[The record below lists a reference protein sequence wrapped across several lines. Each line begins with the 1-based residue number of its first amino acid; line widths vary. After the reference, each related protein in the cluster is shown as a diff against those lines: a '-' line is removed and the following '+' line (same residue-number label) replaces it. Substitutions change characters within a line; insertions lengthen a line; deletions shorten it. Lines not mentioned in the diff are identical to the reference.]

1 MLFKDIIGQ
10 KEVKRHLLL
19 EVRENRIPH
28 AQLFCGPEGSGK
40 LALAIAYARYI
51 NCRRPDE
58 NDACGTCPSCVK
70 FNKLAHPDLHFVFPV
85 IKKDPRTD
93 TVSDDFIS
101 EWRQMLEQTPYF
113 NLGDWMT
120 VISAERR
127 LQPQISVKE
136 SNDPL
141 RKKRRL
147 QPQIFVKESNEL
159 LRKLSL
165 KSSEGGY
172 KTVIMWLPEKLNTEC
187 ANKLLKLLEEPPAQ
201 TVFILVSDNPEQ
213 ILPTILSRTQRIQI
227 PRLTSE
233 NIIAGLTGRFGIQKE
248 DAADIARASNGN
260 YILAMQTIRLN
271 EEKRL
276 FLEYFI
282 RLMRLAYMKNVKDLK
297 KWSENIAAMELEQQ
311 KRFLEYSQ
319 HMIREN
325 FILNFH
331 RDELNYMNRE
341 ERDFSVRFSPFIN
354 ERNVI
359 KLMNELTEAQVHI
372 EQNVNAGMVFFDLT
386 LKTIMILKQ

>member
-1 MLFKDIIGQ
+1 MFFKDVIGQ
-10 KEVKRHLLL
+10 KEVKQHLLL

-51 NCRRPDE
+51 NCQHPNGD
-58 NDACGTCPSCVK
+58 DACGTCPSCVK

-85 IKKDPRTD
+85 IKTKTD
-93 TVSDDFIS
+93 TVSDDFIG
-101 EWRQMLEQTPYF
+101 EWRQLLEQTPYF
-113 NLGDWMT
+113 SLGDWMT
-120 VISAERR
+120 VIGAEK
-127 LQPQISVKE
+127 Q
-136 SNDPL
+136 
-141 RKKRRL
+141 
-147 QPQIFVKESNEL
+147 QPQIFVKESDEL

-172 KTVIMWLPEKLNTEC
+172 KTVIMWLPEKLKTEC

-227 PRLTSE
+227 PRLTDE
-233 NIIAGLTGRFGIQKE
+233 DIIAELTGRFGIQKE

-260 YILAMQTIRLN
+260 YILAMQTIHLN

-276 FLEYFI
+276 FLELFI
-282 RLMRLAYMKNVKDLK
+282 SLMRLAYMRNIKDLK
-297 KWSENIAAMELEQQ
+297 KWSENIAAMGREQQ
-311 KRFLEYSQ
+311 KRFLEYCQ

-325 FILNFH
+325 FIFNFH
-331 RDELNYMNRE
+331 RGELNYMNRE
-341 ERDFSVRFSPFIN
+341 ERNFSVRFAPFIN

-359 KLMNELTEAQVHI
+359 KLMNELAEAQVHI
-372 EQNVNAGMVFFDLT
+372 EQNVNANMVFFDLT
-386 LKTIMILKQ
+386 LKTIMLLKQ